1 MKQIANTLVEISQVA
16 TFSTRD
22 EVRHL
27 LIFEQF
33 DKMIKNLISQQVVYV

>member
-1 MKQIANTLVEISQVA
+1 LPNA

-27 LIFEQF
+27 LILEQF
-33 DKMIKNLISQQVVYV
+33 DKIIKMIENLILQQVVYV